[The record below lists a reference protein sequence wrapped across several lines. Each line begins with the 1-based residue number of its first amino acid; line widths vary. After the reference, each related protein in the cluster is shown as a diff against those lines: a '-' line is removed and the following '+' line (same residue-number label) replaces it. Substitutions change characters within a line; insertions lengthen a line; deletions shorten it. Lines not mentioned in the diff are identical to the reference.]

1 VTSTN
6 RFEFNQTDSRF
17 QIRNVFNHDTIAYIA
32 TQIHTVY
39 PEFDRHGFIDN
50 CLANLNELTFSQ
62 RNHLIYINLVQY
74 LPDDFPTSVDI
85 LVRSLGDPIK
95 TEELEGYNGFYVMP
109 FTHYVSQQGMS
120 HVELS
125 LMALLEMTM
134 RFTAE
139 WAIRPFLEKHESKT
153 LAFLLSL
160 ASHPHPHARRLVSEG
175 SRPRLPWGFR
185 LKNFVK
191 DPTIV
196 FTLLERLKNEPTRLV
211 QRSIANSLNDIAKD
225 HPDRVIAFLTQWKS
239 QGVLDIDWII
249 SHATR
254 SLVKSAHPA
263 TLALL
268 GYNMNTALDV
278 QITLTQKSIVLGET
292 LEFSLTLH
300 SHEDQQLLIDYCL
313 GYQKANGTIAP
324 KVFKLTTKKLKK
336 GETITLTKRHPI
348 KPATTR
354 VHYSGEHTVQ
364 LQINGNQ
371 VGNLL
376 SFELIL

>member
-1 VTSTN
+1 MVETTP
-6 RFEFNQTDSRF
+6 RFEV
-17 QIRNVFNHDTIAYIA
+17 RNVFNRDTIAYIA
-32 TQIHTVY
+32 TQIHTEY
-39 PEFDRHGFIDN
+39 PEFDRNGFIDN
-50 CLANLNELTFSQ
+50 CLANLDELTFSQ
-62 RNHLIYINLVQY
+62 RNHLIYTHLVRY
-74 LPDDFPTSVDI
+74 LPDDFPTAAEI
-85 LVRSLGDPIK
+85 LICSLGDPIT

-109 FTHYVSQQGMS
+109 FTHYIAQHGID
-120 HVELS
+120 HLELS
-125 LMALLEMTM
+125 LKALLEMTM
-134 RFTAE
+134 RFTSE

-153 LAFLLSL
+153 LVFLHSL

-175 SRPRLPWGFR
+175 SRPRLPWGSR
-185 LKNFVK
+185 LQKFVK

-196 FTLLERLKNEPTRLV
+196 FTLLEHLKNEPTRLV

-225 HPDRVIAFLTQWKS
+225 HPDRVIEFLKQWKS
-239 QGVLDIDWII
+239 QEVLDIDWII

-254 SLVKSAHPA
+254 SLVKSGHPA
-263 TLALL
+263 TLELL

-278 QITLTQKSIVLGET
+278 EVSLNQTRIVLGET
-292 LEFSLTLH
+292 LEFSVTIH
-300 SHEDQQLLIDYCL
+300 SHKEQNVLIDYCL

-336 GETITLTKRHPI
+336 GEIITLTKRHPI

-354 VHYSGEHTVQ
+354 VHYNGEHTLQ

-371 VGNLL
+371 AGDLL

>member
-1 VTSTN
+1 MSDETQ
-6 RFEFNQTDSRF
+6 RFE
-17 QIRNVFNHDTIAYIA
+17 IRNVFNSDTITYIA
-32 TQIHTVY
+32 TQIHTAY
-39 PEFDRHGFIDN
+39 PEFDRHRFIDN
-50 CLANLNELTFSQ
+50 CLESLNELTFSQ
-62 RNHLIYINLVQY
+62 RNHFIYTNLVQF
-74 LPDDFPTSVDI
+74 LPDHFPTSVDI

-109 FTHYVSQQGMS
+109 FTHYIAQCGMN

-125 LMALLEMTM
+125 MKALLEMTM

-139 WAIRPFLEKHESKT
+139 WAIRPFLEKYESET

-175 SRPRLPWGFR
+175 SRPRLPWGSR
-185 LKNFVK
+185 LQKYVK
-191 DPTIV
+191 DPSTV
-196 FTLLERLKNEPTRLV
+196 FQLLESLKNESTRLV

-225 HPDRVIAFLTQWKS
+225 HPDRVIIFLTQWKS

-268 GYNMNTALDV
+268 GYNMDTALDV
-278 QITLTQKSIVLGET
+278 DVTLSQTRIVLGET

-300 SHEDQQLLIDYCL
+300 SHKDQKLLIDYCL

-348 KPATTR
+348 RPATTR